1 MPPLIWWRAEPKPTK
16 LPDAEHSLV
25 EERKI
30 REYLLN
36 PEHPQG
42 AAKARFFSARGF
54 GLADWPVF
62 AAALSEQGR
71 RNQVTLVT
79 PTPWGTR
86 YQVDCHC
93 PTPDGLNPCIRT
105 VWEVAGGG
113 APRLIT
119 SHPMNK
125 LPSA

>member
-1 MPPLIWWRAEPKPTK
+1 MSTK
-16 LPDAEHSLV
+16 LPDADRSLV

-30 REYLLN
+30 RDYLLN
-36 PEHPQG
+36 LAHPQA
-42 AAKARFFSARGF
+42 AAKAKFFLARGF
-54 GLADWPVF
+54 AIGDWPAF

-93 PTPDGLNPCIRT
+93 PTPDGINPCIRT
-105 VWEVAGGG
+105 VWEIAEGSV
-113 APRLIT
+113 PRLIT
-119 SHPMNK
+119 AHPMNK
-125 LPSA
+125 PLSG